1 MTDDQQ
7 RVQVLLDE
15 RAKLIRERDELL
27 AEDPGDLLDVARRV
41 RDEASRQENPNH
53 LCVAICAL
61 DDVLVRFDEEP
72 WKPPRRPVQ

>member
-15 RAKLIRERDELL
+15 RAKLIRERDEL
-27 AEDPGDLLDVARRV
+27 AEDLGDLLDVARRM
-41 RDEASRQENPNH
+41 RDESSRQENPND
-53 LCVAICAL
+53 LCVAIRAL